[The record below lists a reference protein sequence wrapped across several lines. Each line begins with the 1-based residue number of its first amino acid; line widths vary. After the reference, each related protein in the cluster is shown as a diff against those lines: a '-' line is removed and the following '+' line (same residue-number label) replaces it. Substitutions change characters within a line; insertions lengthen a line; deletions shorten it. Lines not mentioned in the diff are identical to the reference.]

1 MKKQLTA
8 TVKAQGKAALIY
20 ARAHKRHIFN
30 KATDFGTWIIK
41 LIIIVGVSFIIITPI
56 FGIISKTFMSKDDA
70 YNPLVYMIP
79 ENFTLYN
86 IQTAFESMDFGKSLI
101 FTGGVCIMV
110 MLIQAFICAVIGYG
124 FARFRFPG
132 KGLLFGLVVL
142 TIIIPME
149 TMMVPMFTQFRYFD
163 PLGLVKMITGEQS
176 GINLMNSIMPVLLMS
191 LTGMGLRS
199 GLYIFIYRQFFRGLP
214 KEIEEAA
221 TIDGCGTFR
230 TFIQIMLPNAMSS
243 IIIVMLFAF
252 VWQYND
258 TFMSGLFME
267 SMDMI
272 PKKLNSLNS
281 VLTQVLNIRDVKQ
294 VQLIINAGVFLTIT
308 PLVVIYLFMQRF
320 FMEGIER
327 SGIVG

>member
-1 MKKQLTA
+1 
-8 TVKAQGKAALIY
+8 
-20 ARAHKRHIFN
+20 
-30 KATDFGTWIIK
+30 
-41 LIIIVGVSFIIITPI
+41 
-56 FGIISKTFMSKDDA
+56 MSKDDA